1 MTNQPPIAWHCLL
14 GEVLEKLLSPV
25 GLLVYTELPV
35 MNKPP
40 KADILI
46 IRREQTH
53 WTESQRQRLPDGL
66 RDSPASHLL
75 LEFKYTE
82 SLTGKA
88 SQQALAYDYFYKQI
102 HELNDSDVQTV
113 LLCAKQPQ
121 ADHLIKYGYLKTSLP
136 GVYQSDW
143 HSWLPPVLLLSL
155 NELSDA
161 PHNAFVKCFAS
172 KRKQKLKAFEVLWQ
186 FFTRVN
192 FPEPLVLFLD
202 TLWKHWFPGGNM
214 KESTLTLEDFS
225 KLSPHWRRLMLETL
239 SVEDLLTRFR
249 IEDLFALFMS
259 KGMLSQLKPEDLL
272 AQFKPADVLA
282 QFKPEDLLA
291 QFKPA
296 DVLAQ
301 FKPEDLL
308 AQFKPADLLAQVK
321 PEDIE
326 NYLAQLKQ
334 SSRPTTTKA
343 KTKKKG

>member
-143 HSWLPPVLLLSL
+143 PSWQPTVLLLSL
-155 NELSDA
+155 NELSEA

-172 KRKQKLKAFEVLWQ
+172 KLRAKRQAFKVLWDLMSTWGLSTPLTWLLNLLRRDW
-186 FFTRVN
+186 FAS
-192 FPEPLVLFLD
+192 PE
-202 TLWKHWFPGGNM
+202 GGNM
-214 KESTLTLEDFS
+214 KDEALEPINFAELHPDW
-225 KLSPHWRRLMLETL
+225 KRLYLS
-239 SVEDLLTRFR
+239 S
-249 IEDLFALFMS
+249 
-259 KGMLSQLKPEDLL
+259 LSQLPLADVL

-282 QFKPEDLLA
+282 QFKP
-291 QFKPA
+291 
-296 DVLAQ
+296 
-301 FKPEDLL
+301 
-308 AQFKPADLLAQVK
+308 ADLLAQIK

-326 NYLAQLKQ
+326 IYENYLTQLKQ
-334 SSRPTTTKA
+334 SSRASTAKA
-343 KTKKKG
+343 RTKTKKRG